1 MEEGDKVKQE
11 IEEAIVLL
19 SRKEAADNEGDIGDR
34 LLKAGEVLRTSKEV
48 ASRLASVLPS
58 HSQLQLQQRINN
70 LQREIE
76 ARNQQVAPTKKFSFR
91 NRENTTKNKTQSVS
105 DGGNTITPS
114 AVTSSSISNSPEESA
129 VSVCNRIGLETT
141 ITLSEQLKQPVLF
154 SDLTDCKVLFSFSP
168 FFFFAWFTNKNKKI
182 TLKGTEIQSLI
193 GKRLK
198 NCQVSLGEGS
208 HVQSSIFLDECMD
221 CVFVMSSQQLRV
233 HNSVRCDFYL
243 YVKSN
248 PIIEESSA
256 LRFASFQQCLSSPTN
271 ATSTSN
277 SRDDNKWSQ
286 VEDFNW
292 RRAGPSPNWSL
303 LL

>member
-154 SDLTDCKVLFSFSP
+154 SDLTDCK
-168 FFFFAWFTNKNKKI
+168 I